1 MEKIKWKTATFYE
14 LSNDEL
20 FDVFALR
27 TAVFV
32 VEQDCP
38 YQEVD
43 EKDKIAFHV
52 LGTINKELVAVAR
65 IIPPSQPKN
74 EVIIGRV
81 AVKKAFRRQKI
92 ADKMMEHCFSFIE
105 QHWKNLPIAI
115 SAQQYLI
122 DFYTNH
128 NFKVE
133 GEGYL
138 EDDIPH
144 VRMVRDVRG

>member
-1 MEKIKWKTATFYE
+1 MNSINFSCRTFKKLSKIE
-14 LSNDEL
+14 LYRIL
-20 FDVFALR
+20 QLR
-27 TAVFV
+27 AEVFV
-32 VEQDCP
+32 VEQNCP

-52 LGTINKELVAVAR
+52 LGIINKELVAVAR

-81 AVKKAFRRQKI
+81 AVRKAFRRQKI
-92 ADKMMEHCFSFIE
+92 ADKMMEQCFSFIE
-105 QHWKNLPIAI
+105 QHWENLPIAI

-122 DFYTNH
+122 NFYTNH

-144 VRMVRDVRG
+144 VRMVRG

>member
-1 MEKIKWKTATFYE
+1 MEKINWKIATFYE

-27 TAVFV
+27 TAIFV

-43 EKDKIAFHV
+43 ETDKIAFHV
-52 LGTINKELVAVAR
+52 LGIINKELVAVAR
-65 IIPPSQPKN
+65 IVPPSQPNN
-74 EVIIGRV
+74 EVKMGRV

-92 ADKMMEHCFSFIE
+92 ADKMMEHCFGFIE
-105 QHWKNLPIAI
+105 QQWEKLPIAI

-122 DFYTNH
+122 DFYANH

-138 EDDIPH
+138 EDGIPH
-144 VRMVRDVRG
+144 VRMVRG

>member
-1 MEKIKWKTATFYE
+1 MEKINWKIATFYE
-14 LSNDEL
+14 LNNDEL

-27 TAVFV
+27 TAIFV

-43 EKDKIAFHV
+43 ETDKIAFHV
-52 LGTINKELVAVAR
+52 LGIINKELVAVAR
-65 IIPPSQPKN
+65 IVPPSQPNN
-74 EVIIGRV
+74 EVKIGRI

-92 ADKMMEHCFSFIE
+92 AGKMMEECFRFIE
-105 QHWKNLPIAI
+105 QHWKKLPVAI

-122 DFYTNH
+122 EFYTNY

-138 EDDIPH
+138 EDGIPH
-144 VRMVRDVRG
+144 MRMVRG

>member
-1 MEKIKWKTATFYE
+1 MEKINWKIAAFYE
-14 LSNDEL
+14 LSNNEL
-20 FDVFALR
+20 VDVFALR
-27 TAVFV
+27 TAIFV
-32 VEQDCP
+32 VEQNCA

-43 EKDKIAFHV
+43 ETDKIAFHV
-52 LGTINKELVAVAR
+52 LGVINKELVAVAR
-65 IIPPSQPKN
+65 IIAPSQFSK

-92 ADKMMEHCFSFIE
+92 ADKMMEQCFSFIE
-105 QHWKNLPIAI
+105 QHWKNTPIAI

-122 DFYTNH
+122 DFYANH

-144 VRMVRDVRG
+144 VRMVKR